1 MFSQSLALNPCESKR
16 EAKANHNSV
25 QQVTHIHYSTDNI
38 EQNVIILHISM
49 LYSKVDLTFQFCGDV
64 MS

>member
-1 MFSQSLALNPCESKR
+1 MFSQSIALNPCESR
-16 EAKANHNSV
+16 GEAKANRNSV
-25 QQVTHIHYSTDNI
+25 QQVTQIHYCTDNI

-49 LYSKVDLTFQFCGDV
+49 LCSKVDLTFQFCGDV